1 MQETVMISMTALW
14 LPILVSSVIVFIV
27 SSLIHMVLPWHKG
40 DYPKL
45 SNEDQVRYALRPL
58 AIPPG
63 DYGIPRPSGMAE
75 MKSPAFAEK
84 MRQGPVMFMSVGPN
98 GDMNMTWN
106 MVNWFLYTLVVG
118 ALVAYVAGLTL
129 PEGSG
134 YRGVFRVVGVV
145 AFGCYALALPQM
157 SIWYYRGWRLTLV
170 SMFDG
175 LIFAMMTAG
184 TFGWLWP
191 R

>member
-1 MQETVMISMTALW
+1 MISISALW

-27 SSLIHMVLPWHKG
+27 SSLIHTVLPWHKG

-45 SNEDQVRYALRPL
+45 ANEDKVRDALRPL

-63 DYGIPRPSGMAE
+63 DYGIPRPSNMQE
-75 MKSPAFAEK
+75 MKSPAFVEK
-84 MRQGPVMFMSVGPN
+84 MTQGPVLFMTVAPN
-98 GDMNMTWN
+98 GVMSMTRN
-106 MVNWFLYTLVVG
+106 MVNWFLYTLVIG
-118 ALVAYVAGLTL
+118 IIVAYAAGLAL

-134 YRGVFRVVGVV
+134 YRGVFRVVGVA
-145 AFGCYALALPQM
+145 AFGCYALALPQL

-175 LIFAMMTAG
+175 LIYALMTAG

>member
-1 MQETVMISMTALW
+1 MTGLTALW
-14 LPILVSSVIVFIV
+14 LPILVSSVIVFIL
-27 SSLIHMVLPWHKG
+27 SSLIHTVLPWHKG

-45 SNEDQVRYALRPL
+45 PDEERARSALRPL

-63 DYGIPRPSGMAE
+63 DYMIPRPSSMQD
-75 MKSPAFAEK
+75 MKSAEFAEK
-84 MRQGPVMFMSVGPN
+84 MTQGPVVIMTVAPN
-98 GDMNMTWN
+98 GVMSMTKN

-118 ALVAYVAGLTL
+118 IIVAYAAGLAL

-134 YRGVFRVVGVV
+134 YRGVFRVVGVT
-145 AFGCYALALPQM
+145 AFACYSMALAQM
-157 SIWYYRGWRLTLV
+157 SIWYHRGWRLTLV

-175 LIFAMMTAG
+175 LIYALMTAG